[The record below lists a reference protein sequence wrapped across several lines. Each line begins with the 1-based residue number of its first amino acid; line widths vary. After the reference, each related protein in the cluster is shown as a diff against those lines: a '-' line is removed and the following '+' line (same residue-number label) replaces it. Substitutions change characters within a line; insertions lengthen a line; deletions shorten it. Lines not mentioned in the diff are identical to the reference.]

1 MATLKWGF
9 ELIQAIIFITS
20 RDGSII
26 GEFIGKKVIVHS
38 GYDTI
43 TKLSIDKHDLL
54 AYRSKVK
61 VLESM
66 SQNKKAPTQN
76 NQKQVKTV
84 DDYATT
90 NNTKTTA
97 KKKK

>member
-1 MATLKWGF
+1 M
-9 ELIQAIIFITS
+9 
-20 RDGSII
+20 
-26 GEFIGKKVIVHS
+26 
-38 GYDTI
+38 
-43 TKLSIDKHDLL
+43 HDLL

>member
-1 MATLKWGF
+1 M
-9 ELIQAIIFITS
+9 
-20 RDGSII
+20 
-26 GEFIGKKVIVHS
+26 
-38 GYDTI
+38 
-43 TKLSIDKHDLL
+43 HDLL
-54 AYRSKVK
+54 AYRSNYETYPVK